1 MLFAAPNRTDSKPL
15 EQATLLM
22 KALAD
27 ETRLRILAL
36 LQNQELCACQIIE
49 LFDLANSTIS
59 KHLAILRQ
67 AGLIQAR
74 KQGRWIYFTRV
85 TDPSAPVLATFD
97 CLDSLLKQDATIE
110 RDRDKIDLILQIDP
124 IDLCRRQ
131 NGRDCCP

>member
-36 LQNQELCACQIIE
+36 LQNRELCACQIIE

-85 TDPSAPVLATFD
+85 NDPSALVLATFD
-97 CLDSLLKQDATIE
+97 YLDTLLKQDGTLE
-110 RDRDKIDLILQIDP
+110 HDRARIDAILQIDP